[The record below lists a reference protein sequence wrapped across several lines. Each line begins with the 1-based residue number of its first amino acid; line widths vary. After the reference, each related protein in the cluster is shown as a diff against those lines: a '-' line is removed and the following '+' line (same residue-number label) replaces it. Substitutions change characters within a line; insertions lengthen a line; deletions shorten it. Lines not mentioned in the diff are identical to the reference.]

1 MQCQFLT
8 RARTVQSLVFINC
21 LNIFVRKIACWREID
36 REREKEREMFFFN
49 FFKVTFQLL
58 KLPVRSRNLNSFH
71 YNTC

>member
-36 REREKEREMFFFN
+36 REREKEREMFFFQ
-49 FFKVTFQLL
+49 FF
-58 KLPVRSRNLNSFH
+58 
-71 YNTC
+71 